1 MKPKVAYFSM
11 EIGIKQEMHTYSGGL
26 GVLAGDTLKSAAD
39 LGMPV
44 IGVSLLHEKG
54 YFNQIINEHGEQREE
69 EDIWN
74 KEEYL
79 SYLNKDVYVKVH
91 DRTVKV
97 RGWLYELKGVNDNVL
112 PIIFLDTNLEENSE
126 FDRTLTSHLYGGDRY
141 YRLCQEVILGIGG
154 MKMLDACGY
163 NKLETYHMNEGH
175 AALLTA
181 ELLDKLRRENP
192 GRNYDD
198 YVQLLRSRCVF
209 TTHTPVPA
217 GHDTFSHEEAIK
229 VLGQYP
235 NISLKFIE
243 LEDGLNMTHLA
254 LKNSKYV
261 NAVARKHGQVSRDM
275 FPGYDIKSIT
285 NGVHTYTW
293 VNNHLKEVFNRNLI
307 GWIESPEIL
316 REALKINDEEIWNA
330 HQACKKELINYVN
343 ERTGMDF
350 NIDTFT
356 IGFARRATGYKRANL
371 LLRDLERLKDI
382 SVNKG
387 GIQIIFGGK
396 AHPNDTQGKEYI
408 KQIIERARQI
418 VGDVKCVYLDNYDMN
433 LAKKLVSGVDLWL
446 NTPLRPNEASGT
458 SGMKA
463 AHNGVPSLS
472 VLDGWWI
479 EGCVEGVTGW
489 SIGESYQDG
498 QNQDEVDSASLY
510 EKLEN
515 NILPT
520 YYQNRKEW
528 LRIMKHCIAINGSYF
543 NTHRM
548 IKEYISKSYFR

>member
-54 YFNQIINEHGEQREE
+54 YFNQILNEHGEQREE

-343 ERTGMDF
+343 ERTGMNF

-408 KQIIERARQI
+408 KQIIERAKQI
-418 VGDVKCVYLDNYDMN
+418 IGDVKCVYLDNYDMN

-510 EKLEN
+510 EKIEK

-528 LRIMKHCIAINGSYF
+528 LKIMKHCIAINGSYF

>member
-1 MKPKVAYFSM
+1 MKPKVAYFSI